1 MQQKDITMNLLHKK
15 YTDEIAKTLQTDL
28 GIKNVMAVP
37 KLVKVVINVGLGEA
51 LKDKKLVEKV
61 SQQLAVITGQKPQ
74 PRKATRAIS
83 TFKLRAGDVIGVR
96 VTLRGT
102 RMYDFFQR
110 LTMVALPRVRDFRGV
125 SNKAFDKSGN
135 YTLGI
140 SEQIIFP
147 ELEYGMIDK
156 IRGFEATFVT
166 TAKSDD
172 HAKALLTALG
182 MPFAKEITVEGAGK

>member
-1 MQQKDITMNLLHKK
+1 MNLLHKK
-15 YTDEIAKTLQTDL
+15 YNDEITGVLMKQL

-37 KLVKVVINVGLGEA
+37 KLVKIVVNVGLGEA
-51 LKDKKLVEKV
+51 LKDKKVIEKV

-102 RMYDFFQR
+102 RMYDYFQR

-125 SNKAFDKSGN
+125 SNKAFDNTGN
-135 YTLGI
+135 YTLGL

-156 IRGFEATFVT
+156 IRGFETTFVT
-166 TAKSDD
+166 TAKTNE
-172 HAKALLTALG
+172 HAKALLEALG
-182 MPFAKEITVEGAGK
+182 MPFSREAGSGSAGAR